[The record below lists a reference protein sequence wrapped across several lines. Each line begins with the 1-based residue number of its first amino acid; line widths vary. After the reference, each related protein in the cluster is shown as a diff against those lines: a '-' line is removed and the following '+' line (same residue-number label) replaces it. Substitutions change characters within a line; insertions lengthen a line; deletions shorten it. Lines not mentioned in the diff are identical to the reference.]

1 MTSRLRAGC
10 EDVRMAAPGKTH
22 RSEVRSAM
30 VTFRCSP
37 AERAAIRHR
46 AHAAGVSMQAY
57 LERIV
62 LERPDAQDRPPGPT
76 SDPEQQEL
84 PMTG

>member
-1 MTSRLRAGC
+1 MS
-10 EDVRMAAPGKTH
+10 APGSTH

-37 AERAAIRHR
+37 SERAELRRR
-46 AHAAGVSMQAY
+46 AQAAGVSMQAY

-62 LERPDAQDRPPGPT
+62 LDRPEAQDRRSGRPADGK
-76 SDPEQQEL
+76 QQEL

>member
-1 MTSRLRAGC
+1 
-10 EDVRMAAPGKTH
+10 
-22 RSEVRSAM
+22 M

-37 AERAAIRHR
+37 SERTELRRR
-46 AHAAGVSMQAY
+46 AQAAGISMQAY

-62 LERPDAQDRPPGPT
+62 LDRPQAQDRPSGRPAET
-76 SDPEQQEL
+76 KQQEL

>member
-1 MTSRLRAGC
+1 MS
-10 EDVRMAAPGKTH
+10 APGSTH

-37 AERAAIRHR
+37 SERAALRRR
-46 AHAAGVSMQAY
+46 AQAAGVSMQAY

-62 LERPDAQDRPPGPT
+62 LDRPEAQDRRSGRPAD
-76 SDPEQQEL
+76 SKQQEL

>member
-1 MTSRLRAGC
+1 
-10 EDVRMAAPGKTH
+10 
-22 RSEVRSAM
+22 M

-37 AERAAIRHR
+37 SERAELRRR
-46 AHAAGVSMQAY
+46 AQEAGVSMQAF

-62 LERPDAQDRPPGPT
+62 LDRPDAQDRRPGRPPAT
-76 SDPEQQEL
+76 KQEEL

>member
-1 MTSRLRAGC
+1 MS
-10 EDVRMAAPGKTH
+10 APGSTH

-37 AERAAIRHR
+37 SERAALRRR
-46 AHAAGVSMQAY
+46 AQDAGVSMQAY

-62 LERPDAQDRPPGPT
+62 LDRPDAHDRPSGRPVVNK
-76 SDPEQQEL
+76 QQEL

>member
-1 MTSRLRAGC
+1 MS
-10 EDVRMAAPGKTH
+10 APGSTH

-37 AERAAIRHR
+37 SERAELRRR
-46 AHAAGVSMQAY
+46 AQAAGVSMQAY

-62 LERPDAQDRPPGPT
+62 LDRPDAQDRPSGRPA
-76 SDPEQQEL
+76 SQQEEL